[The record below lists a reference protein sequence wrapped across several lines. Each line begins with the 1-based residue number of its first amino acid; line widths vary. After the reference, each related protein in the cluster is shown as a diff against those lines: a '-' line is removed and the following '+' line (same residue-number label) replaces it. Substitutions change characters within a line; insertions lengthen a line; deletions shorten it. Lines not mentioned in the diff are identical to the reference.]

1 VATASS
7 WMRKSTTVGGG
18 GRGGDSCTA
27 PAHVGGREQP
37 ATREEDGGG
46 RIERQGRAAEGWEGV
61 GAQRQIGSGT
71 KLEWET
77 LILTRVGTSI

>member
-27 PAHVGGREQP
+27 PAQVGGREQP

-46 RIERQGRAAEGWEGV
+46 RIERQGRAAEGWEGGKTDWLWYQV
-61 GAQRQIGSGT
+61 GMGNPNPN
-71 KLEWET
+71 
-77 LILTRVGTSI
+77 